1 MSSVVLGLTWAIMAI
16 LGTALG
22 LGAYLAPAIVALIRR
37 VPNTAS
43 IVAVNVL
50 LGWSLIGW
58 VVALAM
64 ALRSTAP
71 SRAAGPVTVIQN
83 AAGPPAPLPPPPLP
97 PPPPPPPPA
106 PPPPAPPYGGWPAPP
121 TQPPELPDPYQPA
134 APVWTRHT
142 PQDTQPLPPAGS
154 ASDDA
159 GNASSFDQE

>member
-1 MSSVVLGLTWAIMAI
+1 MSSVVLSLTWAIMAI
-16 LGTALG
+16 LGTALA

-37 VPNTAS
+37 APNTAS
-43 IVAVNVL
+43 IIAVNVL

-71 SRAAGPVTVIQN
+71 SRANGPVTVIQN
-83 AAGPPAPLPPPPLP
+83 AAGPPPPLP
-97 PPPPPPPPA
+97 PPLSPLSPPSSPPPPP
-106 PPPPAPPYGGWPAPP
+106 PPYGGWPAPP